1 MAIVHSVSPAEL
13 VARCRAGDQE
23 AWAALVERF
32 ARYVFAITTQGFR
45 LGEQDAEDVF
55 QEVFA
60 RVYER
65 LDSLRND
72 EAIQPWIAQLTR
84 RLCVDKLR
92 AGSREEPTGDPELV
106 AAPDEDSLAKVDQA
120 LDVHDA
126 LVELPGNC
134 REILDRFFARDES
147 YRTIGEALDLPAGTI
162 ASRISRCLVKLREQL
177 EGRNVVVAHVLLPGD
192 VMHAYDEDKLAELIA
207 ALPPAPEGWVRA
219 AQELPPVRTSL
230 DEIVA
235 RAEADGRFR
244 QALIANLESAL
255 AQEGYEPEGRLVEE
269 LRLRFRADS

>member
-1 MAIVHSVSPAEL
+1 MAIGHTVSPAEL
-13 VARCRAGDQE
+13 VSRCRGGDEE
-23 AWAALVERF
+23 AWGALVERF
-32 ARYVFAITTQGFR
+32 SRYVYAIAIQGFR
-45 LGEQDAEDVF
+45 LREQDAEDVF

-65 LDSLRND
+65 LDSLRSD
-72 EAIQPWIAQLTR
+72 DAIQPWIAQLTR

-92 AGSREEPTGDPELV
+92 ASSREEPTDDPELSTV
-106 AAPDEDSLAKVDQA
+106 PDEDALAKVDQA

-126 LVELPGNC
+126 LVELSDTC
-134 REILDRFFARDES
+134 RDILDRFFARDES
-147 YRTIGEALDLPAGTI
+147 YRTIAEALELPAGTI

-177 EGRNVVVAHVLLPGD
+177 EGRNVVVAHVLLAGD
-192 VMHAYDEDKLAELIA
+192 VMNAYDEDRLAELIA

-219 AQELPPVRTSL
+219 AQELPQARKSL

-235 RAEADGRFR
+235 RAEADAAFR

-255 AQEGYEPEGRLVEE
+255 AQAGYEPERPLVEE
-269 LRLRFRADS
+269 LRRRYSAGS